1 MLKRRWRGEKKLLT
15 RLTFVKFT
23 SNRLKIPVL
32 STTQAL
38 VPLTEAVPPPPTEG
52 TVSHV
57 TATVDQYGAYMKFSD
72 LVTTASID
80 PILAAFSDQ
89 LGYQAGMVIDLLTRA
104 QLIANGTAQYIDG
117 ANNTAVGTLESTD
130 VLTFNEILLA
140 LTTLKKNDARPFE
153 DGKYKLI
160 CHPNV
165 VYDLFQD
172 SVLQPMFI
180 HAPTEERNGLWT
192 GKIGSFLDV
201 DVFQSSNAYRA
212 ATGYGS
218 RYVYYNLL
226 LARDAFGTGGMASM
240 MAGKV
245 PETIDEPLTGKKVMP
260 VSLIHHTREEIGG
273 PLNQFETL
281 GGRFLAQDKSSKVG
295 ETLAMRQYRAK
306 QEWDA

>member
-1 MLKRRWRGEKKLLT
+1 M
-15 RLTFVKFT
+15 
-23 SNRLKIPVL
+23 KIPVL

-38 VPLTEAVPPPPTEG
+38 IPLTEAVPPPPTEG
-52 TVSHV
+52 TVSNV

-80 PILAAFSDQ
+80 PILASFSDS

-104 QLIANGTAQYIDG
+104 QLIANGTARYVDPS
-117 ANNTAVGTLESTD
+117 NNTTVATLESTD
-130 VLTFNEILLA
+130 VLTLSEIMLA
-140 LTTLKKNDARPFE
+140 LTALKRADARPFD
-153 DGKYKLI
+153 DGKFKLI
-160 CHPNV
+160 IHPNV
-165 VYDLFQD
+165 AYDLFQD

-180 HAPTEERNGLWT
+180 HTPTAEKNGLWT
-192 GKIGSFLDV
+192 FKLGSFLDV
-201 DVFQSSNAYRA
+201 DIFESSNAYRA

-226 LARDAFGTGGMASM
+226 LGKDAYGTGGLASM

-245 PETIDEPLTGKKVMP
+245 PDSVSEPLTGKKVMP

-281 GGRFLAQDKSSKVG
+281 GWITTYVAKVLDDAFYVRLMSASSI
-295 ETLAMRQYRAK
+295 E
-306 QEWDA
+306 